1 LPSDHQDTA
10 ALTKKTLVLRKNII
24 GPHAAV
30 SSDKIRDAA
39 HRGHPW
45 FWSGRR
51 LL

>member
-30 SSDKIRDAA
+30 SSDKIRDAPTEDIPDSDPA
-39 HRGHPW
+39 G
-45 FWSGRR
+45 GC
-51 LL
+51 